1 MSADTNI
8 DPRERVRSSVD
19 QETSQDSRRAY
30 SDVAQVGLNVNSPQ
44 SDIIRHDQEYLKE
57 ASMRND
63 LPKRPCS
70 LHFHLNVTNFT
81 VQSLLQDVKQC
92 GICVSS
98 VLCAQKV
105 SKDAYVVT
113 FKSPEDRGLFS
124 QKSRYIAPRPEAG
137 TFVWIYDAPCELPDD
152 AIRDWLSAYGHV
164 QRVQRRTYSGY
175 HVETGVRTT
184 KMVIDRPVPSFLRFG
199 RRLVRIYYVGQ
210 EATCRRCN
218 SPGHVAKECREKI
231 CFNCEEH
238 GHEAPDCVQPLR
250 CSICKLPGHW
260 AHNCKYSW
268 SRHRDAPAA
277 ERPGTPLSV
286 ETHDSQ
292 PSPAVSN
299 DVGQPSSPQ
308 LFSGSSPSSTSGSS
322 SASSTTQTSSQH
334 TGGDLNNDND
344 DKDDDD
350 DIDNDDDDKGSAED
364 SDDSMD
370 DKSTDEDND
379 DNTDDK
385 GHKEDNDD
393 GMDVSLVSGVLP
405 TDSEEQMIMAAAAVS
420 QENNELHESS
430 TNKRR
435 ASPSKNRKLRSSKKK
450 R

>member
-1 MSADTNI
+1 MSADANL
-8 DPRERVRSSVD
+8 DPRERAQLSAD
-19 QETSQDSRRAY
+19 QEMSQDSRCAY
-30 SDVAQVGLNVNSPQ
+30 SDVAQVGLNENSPQ
-44 SDIIRHDQEYLKE
+44 PNIIRHDQEYLKD
-57 ASMRND
+57 ASIGND
-63 LPKRPCS
+63 LPRRPCS
-70 LHFHLNVTNFT
+70 LHFHLIVTNFT

-92 GICVSS
+92 GISTSS
-98 VLCAQKV
+98 VICVQRA

-113 FKSPEDRGLFS
+113 FKTPEERDLFF
-124 QKSRYIAPRPEAG
+124 QNSRYIARRPEAG
-137 TFVWIYDAPCELPDD
+137 TLVWIYDAPCELPDD
-152 AIRDWLSAYGHV
+152 AIRDRLSAYGHV
-164 QRVQRRTYSGY
+164 QRVRRRTYSGY

-199 RRLVRIYYVGQ
+199 CRLVRIYHVGQ
-210 EATCRRCN
+210 DPTCRRCN

-260 AHNCKYSW
+260 AHNCKHSW

-277 ERPGTPLSV
+277 ERPGISLTL
-286 ETHDSQ
+286 ETQDSQ

-308 LFSGSSPSSTSGSS
+308 LFSGSSPSPTSGSS
-322 SASSTTQTSSQH
+322 SASSTAQTSSQH
-334 TGGDLNNDND
+334 TDGDPNNDND
-344 DKDDDD
+344 DDKDDGDD
-350 DIDNDDDDKGSAED
+350 TDNDDDDNGSDEG

-370 DKSTDEDND
+370 DKGSDEDND

-393 GMDVSLVSGVLP
+393 CMDVPP

-420 QENNELHESS
+420 QENNELRESS

-435 ASPSKNRKLRSSKKK
+435 ASPSKNRKSRFSKKK

>member
-8 DPRERVRSSVD
+8 DPRERAHSSIG
-19 QETSQDSRRAY
+19 QEMSQDSRRAY
-30 SDVAQVGLNVNSPQ
+30 SDVAQVGLNGNSPQ
-44 SDIIRHDQEYLKE
+44 PNIIRHDQEYLKD
-57 ASMRND
+57 ASIAND

-70 LHFHLNVTNFT
+70 LYFHLSATNFT
-81 VQSLLQDVKQC
+81 VQSLLQDVKRC
-92 GICVSS
+92 GINMSS

-113 FKSPEDRGLFS
+113 FKSPEDRDLFPQNS
-124 QKSRYIAPRPEAG
+124 TYISRRAEAG

-152 AIRDWLSAYGHV
+152 AIKHRLSAYGQV
-164 QRVQRRTYSGY
+164 ERVQRRTYSGY

-184 KMVIDRPVPSFLRFG
+184 RMVIDRPVPSFLRFG
-199 RRLVRIYYVGQ
+199 RRLVRIFHEGQ
-210 EATCRRCN
+210 DATCRRCN

-238 GHEAPDCVQPLR
+238 GHEAPDCTQPLR
-250 CSICKLPGHW
+250 CCIRKLPGHW

-268 SRHRDAPAA
+268 FRHRDAPIA
-277 ERPGTPLSV
+277 ERPGTSLSV
-286 ETHDSQ
+286 EMQDSQ
-292 PSPAVSN
+292 PPSAASN

-308 LFSGSSPSSTSGSS
+308 LFFGSSPSST
-322 SASSTTQTSSQH
+322 TQTSPQH
-334 TGGDLNNDND
+334 TDDHDNDND
-344 DKDDDD
+344 DDKDDGD
-350 DIDNDDDDKGSAED
+350 DIDNDDNDKGPN
-364 SDDSMD
+364 
-370 DKSTDEDND
+370 EDND
-379 DNTDDK
+379 DNMDDK
-385 GHKEDNDD
+385 GHEEDNDD
-393 GMDVSLVSGVLP
+393 SIDVSLNSGVLP

-435 ASPSKNRKLRSSKKK
+435 ASPPKNRESRSSKKK

>member
-8 DPRERVRSSVD
+8 DPHERAQSSVD
-19 QETSQDSRRAY
+19 QEMSQESRRAY
-30 SDVAQVGLNVNSPQ
+30 SDAVQVGLNGNSPQ
-44 SDIIRHDQEYLKE
+44 PNAIRYDQEYLKD
-57 ASMRND
+57 ASIGND

-92 GICVSS
+92 GISVSS
-98 VLCAQKV
+98 VQCAQKV
-105 SKDAYVVT
+105 SQDAYVVT
-113 FKSPEDRGLFS
+113 FKTPEDRDLFF
-124 QKSRYIAPRPEAG
+124 QNSRYIARRPDAG

-152 AIRDWLSAYGHV
+152 AIRDRLSAYGQV
-164 QRVQRRTYSGY
+164 QRVQRRTYTGY
-175 HVETGVRTT
+175 QVETGVRTT
-184 KMVIDRPVPSFLRFG
+184 KMIIDRPVPSFLRFG
-199 RRLVRIYYVGQ
+199 RRLVRIFHVGQ
-210 EATCRRCN
+210 DATCRRCN

-260 AHNCKYSW
+260 AHKCKYSW
-268 SRHRDAPAA
+268 ARQRDAPVA
-277 ERPGTPLSV
+277 ERPGTSLRV
-286 ETHDSQ
+286 ETQDSQ

-308 LFSGSSPSSTSGSS
+308 LFSGSSPSSNSGSS

-334 TGGDLNNDND
+334 TDDHKNDTDD
-344 DKDDDD
+344 DKDDGDD
-350 DIDNDDDDKGSAED
+350 TDNDDDDKSPDED

-370 DKSTDEDND
+370 DKGHGEDKD
-379 DNTDDK
+379 DGMDD
-385 GHKEDNDD
+385 KEDNDD
-393 GMDVSLVSGVLP
+393 SMDVSLISGITP

-435 ASPSKNRKLRSSKKK
+435 ASPPKNRKSRSSKKK